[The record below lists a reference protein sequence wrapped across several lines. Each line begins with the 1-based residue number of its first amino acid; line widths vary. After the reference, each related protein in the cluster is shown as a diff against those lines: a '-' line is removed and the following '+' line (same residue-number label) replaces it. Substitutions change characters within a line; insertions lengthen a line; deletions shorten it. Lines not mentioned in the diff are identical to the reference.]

1 VRLLAALL
9 AVLVQPGI
17 HVGAQPTGLAY
28 GAGSLWSANS
38 GSGTVSRVDVVHR
51 RVVKTIRVG
60 VQPAAIAFAAR
71 AVWVGDFTQNSVF
84 RIDPSTDRVVA
95 TIPID
100 TMVGGFHVGADGSL
114 WVSEYNA
121 GVAVRIDTA
130 TNTVNERVRV
140 GGQANALAELAGL
153 LWVANTA
160 GYVSAID
167 AATGKVVGA
176 TVDVGHGVDGLLATP
191 EGLWATTYDRGLV
204 VLIDPE
210 SRRVMRRTRIAG
222 HVAAIALA
230 NGALWVTD
238 FGHGRITRID
248 RKTGAFRE
256 SRATGAR
263 PTALLRVG
271 RALWVATQGSGRLVP
286 FPLP

>member
-1 VRLLAALL
+1 MRLLAALL
-9 AVLVQPGI
+9 VALAQPGI

-51 RVVKTIRVG
+51 RVVRTIHVG
-60 VQPAAIAFAAR
+60 VQPAAIAFAAG

-84 RIDPSTDRVVA
+84 RIDPSTNRVVA

-100 TMVGGFHVGADGSL
+100 TMVGGFHAAADGSL

-121 GVAVRIDTA
+121 GVAVRIDPAPTPSPNA
-130 TNTVNERVRV
+130 CGSAVRRTRSPSLPACS
-140 GGQANALAELAGL
+140 GSRTPPDTSLR
-153 LWVANTA
+153 
-160 GYVSAID
+160 SIPS
-167 AATGKVVGA
+167 TGKVVGA
-176 TVDVGHGVDGLLATP
+176 TVDVGHGVDGLVATP

-204 VLIDPE
+204 VLIDPT
-210 SRRVMRRTRIAG
+210 SRKVVRRARING

-230 NGALWVTD
+230 HGALWVSD
-238 FGHGRITRID
+238 FSHGRITRID
-248 RKTGAFRE
+248 RKTGAIRG

-263 PTALLRVG
+263 PTALLPVG
-271 RALWVATQGSGRLVP
+271 RTLWVAHPQARA
-286 FPLP
+286 FAA